1 MFLTIAIV
9 FTAVFALAV
18 AALTA
23 SGFFSAAEKKQVRD
37 RLEAVTLAG
46 RRNPEDESLSLLRE
60 ELLGSTPALDRWM
73 RRLDWFPKLRRLL
86 MQAGMKWT
94 VSETVLKM
102 AGVAAVAAAL
112 VYWRTEAVPFALL
125 LGAFAGGLP
134 LAYVLYRRSKRFGA
148 FEAQLP
154 ETLELMVRA
163 LRAGHGLMAAVEMVA
178 REVPDPIGGEFRK
191 CFEEQNF
198 GLDFRETMLNLTERV
213 SIHDVQLLVT
223 ALLIQKESGGNL
235 AEILEKVAY
244 VIRDRFR
251 LRRQIRVH
259 TAQGR
264 LTGVILALMP
274 VVCGVG
280 LYLVN
285 PEHMSKLWTHP
296 TGLKLMY
303 ASVVMTTV
311 GALVIRKIIRVQ
323 I

>member
-1 MFLTIAIV
+1 MFLTMAIV
-9 FTAVFALAV
+9 FAAVFALAV
-18 AALTA
+18 LVLTMC
-23 SGFFSAAEKKQVRD
+23 GFFSRAGKRQVLD
-37 RLEAVTLAG
+37 RLDAVTLVG
-46 RRNPEDESLSLLRE
+46 GRNPQDESLSLLRE
-60 ELLGSTPALDRWM
+60 DLLGSAPALDRWM

-102 AGVAAVAAAL
+102 LAAAVVAGGL
-112 VYWRTEAVPFALL
+112 VYWRTLAIPFALL
-125 LGAFAGGLP
+125 LGALAGSLP
-134 LAYVLYRRSKRFGA
+134 LGYVFYRRSKRFGA

-163 LRAGHGLMAAVEMVA
+163 LRAGHGLMAAIEMAA

-191 CFEEQNF
+191 CFDEQNF
-198 GLDFRETMLNLTERV
+198 GLDFRESLLNLSERV
-213 SIHDVQLLVT
+213 SIHDVRLLVT

-264 LTGVILALMP
+264 LTGMILASMP
-274 VVCGVG
+274 VVCGVA
-280 LYLVN
+280 LYLIN
-285 PEHMSKLWTHP
+285 PEHMSKLWTNP
-296 TGLKLMY
+296 MGLKLMY
-303 ASVVMTTV
+303 TSVVMTIV
-311 GALVIRKIIRVQ
+311 GGLVIRKIIRIQ